1 MKEQIILCK
10 SKLMIKALEENNRP
24 AAEKMTEGL
33 ARLINDISSD
43 ENNLPTTEGNA
54 LVGNWVGNI
63 MEFYADVIARRVK
76 VIPPTTVD

>member
-43 ENNLPTTEGNA
+43 ANDLPTTEGNA